1 MESLDTTERQLLEQ
15 AGEYDSRALAEI
27 YDRYSMPVYSYLYRR
42 LGDAP
47 LAEDLTGEVFL
58 RLLKV
63 LNTRRAPREHLQGWL
78 YRVAHNLA
86 VDWLRRH
93 GGREAVLQQDFPD
106 GSESTLSVV
115 HRGQTR
121 QRLRA
126 AIGRLTVDQQ
136 QVILLRFG
144 EGFKLA
150 EVAHLVGRSEGAV
163 KQLQH
168 RAIKRLRAL
177 LDMEGDQKNE

>member
-1 MESLDTTERQLLEQ
+1 MEKLTTPERQLLQQ

-27 YDRYSMPVYSYLYRR
+27 YDRYSRPVYNYLYRR
-42 LGDAP
+42 VGDAHR
-47 LAEDLTGEVFL
+47 AEDLTSEVFL
-58 RLLKV
+58 KLLKA
-63 LNTRRAPREHLQGWL
+63 LNTSKAPREHLQGWL

-86 VDWLRRH
+86 VDWFRRN
-93 GGREAVLQQDFPD
+93 GGREASSLPESLQD
-106 GSESTLSVV
+106 GSELPPAVLQRRET
-115 HRGQTR
+115 Q
-121 QRLRA
+121 QRLRT

-163 KQLQH
+163 KQLQY
-168 RAIKRLRAL
+168 RAIRRLRKL
-177 LDMEGDQKNE
+177 LDMEGAE